1 MFDPVLP
8 QVLFAAAEGGA
19 SAGLVQ
25 GIDLSF
31 PAILGSVGL
40 LMIASV
46 VVEKYALRLGV
57 PSAVALFGIGLL
69 VNVEAMK
76 IDVHKFE
83 VIHILA
89 LCVMLFY
96 SGVTISRGIYRCRRL
111 LVATLLFS
119 LIGTAI
125 MVLLGTVINWGVLEL
140 LVPEYALREY
150 HWLPPLAIAYAM
162 AAQDWGAFSFVS
174 KRIKSFNANVR
185 SVFELESA
193 VSAAMTLVFS
203 ACLVEYLITK
213 NKVEALGVVSRVAI
227 GDVALGLALGGI
239 LGVCLAYAIRRFTVE
254 HAQLSVI
261 AIGFVF
267 LGYAVSALFGSGGL
281 ICSLVMG
288 VVVSLLLNR
297 EEDEDEREVLS
308 VQLESINISTE
319 ALIFFLVG
327 LTVTPRDFFLTLPVG
342 FGVLVGIWLIRPLNV
357 WMFFSGGTLNKRERV
372 MLASWNPK
380 GAVTMAL
387 ALTIPELIKMGGI
400 NFEAVIGKIDPDL
413 VLAAVC
419 GAVILSM
426 LIKSLVI
433 PAIHH
438 KILPGDSQAA

>member
-8 QVLFAAAEGGA
+8 QVFFAAAEGGA

-119 LIGTAI
+119 LIGTAV

-227 GDVALGLALGGI
+227 GDVALGLALEES
-239 LGVCLAYAIRRFTVE
+239 L
-254 HAQLSVI
+254 
-261 AIGFVF
+261 
-267 LGYAVSALFGSGGL
+267 VSAWP
-281 ICSLVMG
+281 
-288 VVVSLLLNR
+288 
-297 EEDEDEREVLS
+297 
-308 VQLESINISTE
+308 
-319 ALIFFLVG
+319 
-327 LTVTPRDFFLTLPVG
+327 TPFA
-342 FGVLVGIWLIRPLNV
+342 
-357 WMFFSGGTLNKRERV
+357 
-372 MLASWNPK
+372 ASP
-380 GAVTMAL
+380 
-387 ALTIPELIKMGGI
+387 
-400 NFEAVIGKIDPDL
+400 
-413 VLAAVC
+413 
-419 GAVILSM
+419 LSM
-426 LIKSLVI
+426 PS
-433 PAIHH
+433 
-438 KILPGDSQAA
+438 